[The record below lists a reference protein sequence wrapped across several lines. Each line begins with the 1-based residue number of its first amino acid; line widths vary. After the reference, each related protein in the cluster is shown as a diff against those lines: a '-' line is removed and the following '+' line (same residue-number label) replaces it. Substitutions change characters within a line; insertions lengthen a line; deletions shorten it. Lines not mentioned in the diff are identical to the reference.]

1 MTALPQGFE
10 DPWEHVRLLSD
21 AGRNQVLVNMLR
33 RYVKPGS
40 RVLEVGCGTGVL
52 SCLAARMGAARV
64 YAVEPT
70 ALVDQARRL
79 VAHNGLG
86 RVVDVLEGMVEDLE
100 PRRVDLAFSELLNAD
115 PFLEGILPASDAAAA
130 WLAPGGVLAP
140 GRLRILV
147 APVVG
152 VASTAEAVAA
162 RRELKRLGAATGA
175 DLGPAIRH
183 VGDAGT
189 YRYVAEVEDLA
200 GSAVVAWDVALGR
213 GWRPPDELELDLD
226 VAPGA
231 DAGGVAVWFEA
242 EYAPGSWL
250 RNPPGEGGHW
260 GQLVCGWSDPPKGRR
275 LRVRIEVEEDELTV
289 HPA

>member
-1 MTALPQGFE
+1 MKGLPQGFE

-21 AGRNQVLVNMLR
+21 ASRNRVLVELLR
-33 RYVKPGS
+33 RHVTPGA

-70 ALVDQARRL
+70 ALADQARRL
-79 VAHNGLG
+79 VDQNRLG
-86 RVVDVLEGMVEDLE
+86 GVVEVLDGMVEDLD
-100 PRRVDLAFSELLNAD
+100 PRPVDLAFSELLNAD
-115 PFLEGILPASDAAAA
+115 PFLEGLLPASDAAAS

-140 GRLRILV
+140 GRLRILA

-162 RRELKRLGAATGA
+162 RRELQRLGGAAGVDLGAAV
-175 DLGPAIRH
+175 RH

-189 YRYVAEVEDLA
+189 YRYVAEVDDLA
-200 GSAVVAWDVALGR
+200 GSAVVVWDVELGR
-213 GWRPPDELELDLD
+213 GWRPPDELELDLQ
-226 VAPGA
+226 AAAGA
-231 DAGGVAVWFEA
+231 DVGGVAVWFEA

-250 RNPPGEGGHW
+250 ANPPGEGGHW
-260 GQLVCGWSDPPKGRR
+260 GQLVCGWSDPPRGRK
-275 LRVRIEVEEDELTV
+275 LRVRVEVEEDELTV